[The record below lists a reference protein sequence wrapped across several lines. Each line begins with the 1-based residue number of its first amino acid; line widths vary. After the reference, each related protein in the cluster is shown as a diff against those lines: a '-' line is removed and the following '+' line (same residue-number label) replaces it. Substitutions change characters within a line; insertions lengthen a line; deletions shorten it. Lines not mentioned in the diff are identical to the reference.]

1 MYAESIWVQTAL
13 NSSAEIYINM
23 STEERRLNLRVDLQG
38 DSLRKFQALKT
49 RYNFES
55 NTDLIRYLIAQ
66 EYEAVFGEH

>member
-1 MYAESIWVQTAL
+1 
-13 NSSAEIYINM
+13 M
-23 STEERRLNLRVDLQG
+23 STEEKRLNLRVDLQG